1 MLPPLP
7 RGYVPTKDYAATA
20 LLDEPDMVEG
30 MSRAGVP
37 IMELRLSGRVH
48 RFVAKRQA
56 DRWLLAN
63 IKPMARKGGGS

>member
-7 RGYVPTKDYAATA
+7 RGYVPTKDCAAAAYVGEPELREA
-20 LLDEPDMVEG
+20 LVSDG
-30 MSRAGVP
+30 IP
-37 IMELRLSGRVH
+37 IMELRLSGKVQH
-48 RFVAKRQA
+48 YVLKARF